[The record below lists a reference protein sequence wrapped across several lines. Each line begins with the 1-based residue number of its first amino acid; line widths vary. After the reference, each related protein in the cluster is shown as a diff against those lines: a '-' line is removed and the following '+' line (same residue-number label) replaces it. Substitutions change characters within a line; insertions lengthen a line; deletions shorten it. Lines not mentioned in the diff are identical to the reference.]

1 MSKNNKL
8 KILFGKRLDEE
19 IEKEERKGGLKFFK
33 MLLIILAGLLLGV
46 TVMLLFLSRNFATSF
61 LGGFLGSLMPSIFL
75 MNYYRKN
82 NNI

>member
-19 IEKEERKGGLKFFK
+19 IEKEERKGGLEFFK

-75 MNYYRKN
+75 MNYCRKN

>member
-33 MLLIILAGLLLGV
+33 ILLIILAGLSLGV
-46 TVMLLFLSRNFATSF
+46 IMMLLFLSRSFATSF
-61 LGGFLGSLMPSIFL
+61 LGGLLGSLIPSIFL
-75 MNYYRKN
+75 INYCNKN

>member
-19 IEKEERKGGLKFFK
+19 IEKEERKGALEFFK

-46 TVMLLFLSRNFATSF
+46 TVTLLFLSRNFATSF
-61 LGGFLGSLMPSIFL
+61 LGGFLGSLIPSIFL
-75 MNYYRKN
+75 MNYFRKN

>member
-19 IEKEERKGGLKFFK
+19 IEKEERKGGFKFFK